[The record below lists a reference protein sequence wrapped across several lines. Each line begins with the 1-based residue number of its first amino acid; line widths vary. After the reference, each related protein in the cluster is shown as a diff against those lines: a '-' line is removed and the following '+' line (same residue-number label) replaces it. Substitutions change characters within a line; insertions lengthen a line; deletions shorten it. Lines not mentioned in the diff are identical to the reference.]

1 MQGLKRKIVYVS
13 LYELVAV
20 IFTSFA
26 LAVLANHD
34 ISYASVAAV
43 AASIIAIVWNLI
55 YNTAFEY
62 WEARQIKRGRSVLR
76 RVAHAIGF
84 EIGLVLTL
92 VPLFAWWLD
101 VSLWHAFVLDLGMI
115 VFFLVYTLSSIWFSI
130 VCSVFLLLPPLR
142 PDGKVAKGAG

>member
-26 LAVLANHD
+26 LAVLANLD

-115 VFFLVYTLSSIWFSI
+115 VFFLVYTFIFNL
-130 VCSVFLLLPPLR
+130 VFDNVFGLPASA
-142 PDGKVAKGAG
+142 VAVSA